1 MASFQAKP
9 RWERPR
15 MRLKKKKIIIL
26 IHSNP
31 TRNREFQQNRKK
43 KWKKLE
49 NIIMPSFQ
57 AKIGRD
63 RLWVTKKK
71 VIVPIHS
78 NLTRNW

>member
-15 MRLKKKKIIIL
+15 MRLKKKKIIIP

-43 KWKKLE
+43 KMKKIRKHHYAFISSQ
-49 NIIMPSFQ
+49 N
-57 AKIGRD
+57 GRD
-63 RLWVTKKK
+63 RL
-71 VIVPIHS
+71 
-78 NLTRNW
+78 